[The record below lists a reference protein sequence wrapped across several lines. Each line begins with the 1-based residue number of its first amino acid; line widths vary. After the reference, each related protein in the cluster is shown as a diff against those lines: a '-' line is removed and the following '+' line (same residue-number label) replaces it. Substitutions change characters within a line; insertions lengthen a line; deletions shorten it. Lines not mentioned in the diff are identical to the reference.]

1 MKAYIQTDKLGNF
14 YNVSAY
20 VANDGFQTLG
30 WETQKYVSADE
41 ITDPD
46 PEIVVVGG
54 IGNVRKRLSQLGIER
69 PSVEIDYP
77 QELEKYLGRKV
88 WASTLEEVFR
98 HEENWNIFVKPRLE
112 TKKFTGKVVREY
124 RDFIGLTNPHEPTP
138 VWCSEIVHFK
148 TEWRCFIRYGAILDI
163 RQYKGAWDS
172 KLDVATIQNAVD
184 DFKTAPAAYALDFGI
199 DENNTMRL
207 VEVNDGHSLG
217 TYGIGAVKYAKFLS
231 ARWAE
236 LTDTRDYANFF

>member
-1 MKAYIQTDKLGNF
+1 MKAYIQTDKLGSF

-54 IGNVRKRLSQLGIER
+54 IGNVRKRLSQVGIER
-69 PSVEIDYP
+69 PSVEINYP
-77 QELEKYLGRKV
+77 QELQKYLGRKV

-98 HEENWNIFVKPRLE
+98 NEENWNVFVKPRLE

-124 RDFIGLTNPHEPTP
+124 RD
-138 VWCSEIVHFK
+138 
-148 TEWRCFIRYGAILDI
+148 Y
-163 RQYKGAWDS
+163 
-172 KLDVATIQNAVD
+172 
-184 DFKTAPAAYALDFGI
+184 AYF
-199 DENNTMRL
+199 
-207 VEVNDGHSLG
+207 
-217 TYGIGAVKYAKFLS
+217 
-231 ARWAE
+231 
-236 LTDTRDYANFF
+236 